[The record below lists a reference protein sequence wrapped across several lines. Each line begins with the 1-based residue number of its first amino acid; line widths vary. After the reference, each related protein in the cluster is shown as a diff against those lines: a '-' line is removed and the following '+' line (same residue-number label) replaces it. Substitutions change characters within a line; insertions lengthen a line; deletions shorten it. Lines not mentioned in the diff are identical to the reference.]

1 MNANEIIKAWTDPE
15 YRETL
20 TTEQLAQLPALPVGL
35 VELTDAELAEVA
47 GGTGNIPTGPIQ
59 P

>member
-1 MNANEIIKAWTDPE
+1 MTTNEITRAWTDPE

-20 TTEQLAQLPALPVGL
+20 TADQLAKLPALPVGL

-47 GGTGNIPTGPIQ
+47 GGGGVVKTSP
-59 P
+59 